1 MTLLIIFFGLAVVY
15 YLFQKNRI
23 NRIEKQEYLRERKNE
38 KFEQLLYLARKQDA
52 AKSGEQDKKIITRR
66 IDIL

>member
-38 KFEQLLYLARKQDA
+38 KFEQLLDLARKQDA
-52 AKSGEQDKKIITRR
+52 ARSEDQDKNNNTEN
-66 IDIL
+66 

>member
-38 KFEQLLYLARKQDA
+38 KFEQLLDLARKKDA
-52 AKSGEQDKKIITRR
+52 ARSEEQDKNNNTEN
-66 IDIL
+66 

>member
-1 MTLLIIFFGLAVVY
+1 MTLLIIFFGVAVVY

-38 KFEQLLYLARKQDA
+38 KFEQLLDLARKQDA
-52 AKSGEQDKKIITRR
+52 ATSEEQDKNNNTEN
-66 IDIL
+66 

>member
-1 MTLLIIFFGLAVVY
+1 MILLIIFFGLAVVY

-38 KFEQLLYLARKQDA
+38 KFEQLLDLARKQDG
-52 AKSGEQDKKIITRR
+52 AKSEEQNKNNNMEN
-66 IDIL
+66 

>member
-38 KFEQLLYLARKQDA
+38 KFEQLLDLARKQDTA
-52 AKSGEQDKKIITRR
+52 RSEEQDKNNNTEN
-66 IDIL
+66 

>member
-38 KFEQLLYLARKQDA
+38 KFEQLLDLARKQDA
-52 AKSGEQDKKIITRR
+52 AKSGEQDKNNNKEN
-66 IDIL
+66 

>member
-38 KFEQLLYLARKQDA
+38 KFEQLLDLARKQDA
-52 AKSGEQDKKIITRR
+52 ARSEEQDKNNNKEN
-66 IDIL
+66 

>member
-38 KFEQLLYLARKQDA
+38 KFEQLLDLARKQDA
-52 AKSGEQDKKIITRR
+52 AKSEEQDKNNNKEN
-66 IDIL
+66 

>member
-38 KFEQLLYLARKQDA
+38 KFEQLLNLARKQDA
-52 AKSGEQDKKIITRR
+52 ATSEEQDKNNNTEN
-66 IDIL
+66 

>member
-38 KFEQLLYLARKQDA
+38 KFEQLLDLARKQDA
-52 AKSGEQDKKIITRR
+52 ATSEEQDKIITRR
-66 IDIL
+66 ID

>member
-38 KFEQLLYLARKQDA
+38 KFEQLLNLARKQDTA
-52 AKSGEQDKKIITRR
+52 RSEEQDKNNNTEN
-66 IDIL
+66 

>member
-1 MTLLIIFFGLAVVY
+1 MTLLVIFFGLAVVY

-38 KFEQLLYLARKQDA
+38 KFEQLLDLARKQDA
-52 AKSGEQDKKIITRR
+52 TTSEEQDKNNNTEN
-66 IDIL
+66 

>member
-1 MTLLIIFFGLAVVY
+1 MTLLIIFFGLALVY

-38 KFEQLLYLARKQDA
+38 KFEQLLDLARKQDA
-52 AKSGEQDKKIITRR
+52 ATSEEQDKNNNTEN
-66 IDIL
+66 

>member
-1 MTLLIIFFGLAVVY
+1 MTLLIIFFGLAGVY

-38 KFEQLLYLARKQDA
+38 KFEQLLDLARKQDTA
-52 AKSGEQDKKIITRR
+52 RSEEQDKNNNTEN
-66 IDIL
+66 

>member
-38 KFEQLLYLARKQDA
+38 KFEQLLDLARKQDA
-52 AKSGEQDKKIITRR
+52 ATSEEQDKNNNTEN
-66 IDIL
+66 